1 MESFEFDMTGE
12 DIGEVVE
19 MIRIQ
24 FLKMHEET
32 FAKKLGISDKMLFS
46 VENGKG
52 PHGVNVLKKINKE
65 FDNIKVKV
73 FVEIS

>member
-24 FLKMHEET
+24 FLKMHEES
-32 FAKKLGISDKMLFS
+32 FAKKIGVSEKMLFS
-46 VENGKG
+46 VENGRG
-52 PHGVNVLKKINKE
+52 PHGMNILKKINKE
-65 FDNIKVKV
+65 FDNISVKV

>member
-24 FLKMHEET
+24 FLKMHEES
-32 FAKKLGISDKMLFS
+32 FAKKIGVSEKMLFS
-46 VENGKG
+46 VENGRG
-52 PHGVNVLKKINKE
+52 PHGMNILKKINKE
-65 FDNIKVKV
+65 FDNINVKV

>member
-32 FAKKLGISDKMLFS
+32 FANKIGVSEKMLFS
-46 VENGKG
+46 VENGRG
-52 PHGVNVLKKINKE
+52 PHGMNILKKINKE
-65 FDNIKVKV
+65 FDNINVKV